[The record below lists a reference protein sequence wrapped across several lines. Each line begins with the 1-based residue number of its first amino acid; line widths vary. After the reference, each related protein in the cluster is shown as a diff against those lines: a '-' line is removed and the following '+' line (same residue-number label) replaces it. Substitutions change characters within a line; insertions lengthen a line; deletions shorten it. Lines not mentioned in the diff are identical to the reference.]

1 MLPLQVLFSFN
12 GNTIWVTYINT
23 NYKNIVLNQSIPN
36 IFLTIIKRFIL
47 VLGKIGVLDGTYL
60 LLHSA
65 VTVFP
70 LLENKGIG
78 FAFLKS
84 TLVILSN
91 VTVPPAQN
99 WAENDKLKIFRI
111 FAIIVYKTSI
121 VSVLVLASVSYIN
134 STL

>member
-1 MLPLQVLFSFN
+1 M
-12 GNTIWVTYINT
+12 
-23 NYKNIVLNQSIPN
+23 
-36 IFLTIIKRFIL
+36 FLTIIKRYTYISIS
-47 VLGKIGVLDGTYL
+47 KIRVLDVTYL